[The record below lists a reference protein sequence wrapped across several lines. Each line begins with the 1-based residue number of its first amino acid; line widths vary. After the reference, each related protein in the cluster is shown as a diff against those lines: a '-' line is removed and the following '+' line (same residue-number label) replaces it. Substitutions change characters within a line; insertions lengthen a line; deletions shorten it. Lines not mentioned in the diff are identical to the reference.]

1 MLCIILYM
9 YTQSGAGCADA
20 NLTIWVSGC
29 PLSFTPGRTFYL
41 MLAGGTANLLA
52 ALTVLIMIKFGM
64 ASSIS
69 TYLEIDYD
77 TPWSSKKI
85 VKEMEERKDAFV
97 RGAQREPRYIWSTLE
112 FQLEYSVNL
121 YRTLL
126 FMRTNTCSQKCLTI
140 VSAYQF

>member
-1 MLCIILYM
+1 
-9 YTQSGAGCADA
+9 
-20 NLTIWVSGC
+20 
-29 PLSFTPGRTFYL
+29 

-85 VKEMEERKDAFV
+85 VKEMKERKDANV
-97 RGAQREPRYIWSTLE
+97 RGAHRAPRNIWFTPESGRFLDSQPGGQPRYI
-112 FQLEYSVNL
+112 
-121 YRTLL
+121 
-126 FMRTNTCSQKCLTI
+126 
-140 VSAYQF
+140 

>member
-1 MLCIILYM
+1 MLCIVLYI

-85 VKEMEERKDAFV
+85 AKEMQERKDASV
-97 RGAQREPRYIWSTLE
+97 RGAQRAPRYIWFTPESGR
-112 FQLEYSVNL
+112 F
-121 YRTLL
+121 
-126 FMRTNTCSQKCLTI
+126 FADSQPDDQPRYI
-140 VSAYQF
+140 